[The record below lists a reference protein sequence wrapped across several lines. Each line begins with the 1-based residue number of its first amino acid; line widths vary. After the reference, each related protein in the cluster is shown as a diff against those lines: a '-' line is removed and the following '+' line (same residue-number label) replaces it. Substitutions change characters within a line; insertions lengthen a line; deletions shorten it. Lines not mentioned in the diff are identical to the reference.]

1 MTSPTY
7 GPSCTNLDLAA
18 FEATREAVAKDQQ
31 IGRGSFTTVTTW
43 EDGARSR
50 TVARSF
56 TIDTDEPAPLGG
68 SDRAID
74 PMELILASLGTCLS
88 IGWVTQAA
96 KRGVDFRRL
105 EIRVDGDYD
114 LRGYLAIDDGIRP
127 GFAALRY
134 TVDVDTDAPAA
145 VLDEIRRAAEATS
158 PMFDNI
164 LRPTAIEGRVNPA

>member
-7 GPSCTNLDLAA
+7 APSCTNLDLGA
-18 FEATREAVAKDQQ
+18 FETTRDAVAEDPQL
-31 IGRGSFTTVTTW
+31 GRGAFTTVTTW
-43 EDGARSR
+43 QDGARSR

-56 TIDTDEPAPLGG
+56 TIDTDEPVPLGG

-105 EIRVDGDYD
+105 EITVEGAYD
-114 LRGYLAIDDGIRP
+114 LRGYLALDASVRP
-127 GFAALRY
+127 GFDSLRY
-134 TVDVDTDAPAA
+134 TVDVDTDAPAE

-164 LRPTAIEGRVNPA
+164 LRPTPIEGRVSPA